1 MGFVDVA
8 DHVDLAGRDRV
19 TTARRP

>member
-1 MGFVDVA
+1 MGFADVA